1 MWQLFTFADRY
12 RGKYSD
18 SLSGVVCPFYC
29 SYSGFSD
36 ELLWGAAWLYK
47 ATGDNWYNRYLIN
60 NGAYLGGTTTTVN
73 MFSWDNKYPGLQ
85 VLLAQVSF
93 QFSPT
98 LVFHSIPFSRISEI
112 TRICQGYVKDVSYK
126 TRICQGI
133 LKNRTDRI

>member
-93 QFSPT
+93 HFCPT
-98 LVFHSIPFSRISEI
+98 IVFHSIQDF
-112 TRICQGYVKDVSYK
+112 
-126 TRICQGI
+126 
-133 LKNRTDRI
+133 